1 MKRRLFLK
9 SAVSTLALPTLWSGL
24 PRQAWA
30 NESGIPPLR
39 MVYWYVPNGIVMNEW
54 TPNGAGENYDLKRIL
69 QPLAAVQSDVSV
81 LTGFENFAA
90 NASQPGDHA
99 RGTGSFLTCQQVFF
113 TSGADIYNG
122 ISVDQVYAQA
132 IREEVTFGS
141 IELGMEGGSVS
152 GSCDSGYPCA
162 YPRNISWA
170 SATAPMSKV
179 TNPRTAFGRLFASFN
194 NTLSDE
200 EIERKRQQRLSVL
213 DFVLTDIQNLQPR
226 LNATDN
232 RKLDQYLTAVREL
245 EQRIQQLNEQECVP
259 GDGPEAG
266 GAFEDEVSAMNDIM
280 ALAFQCDLTRVATF
294 MLGNGGS
301 NRNYNFIGVS
311 GAHHE
316 LSHHGNDADKIEDL
330 TVIDTWEVQQFA
342 HLVRKLGE
350 IDEADGSRLIDNTF
364 AFFSSEIEDGNSHR
378 HHNLPILLAGGGC
391 GAHRPGRHIQVA
403 DRTPIANLY
412 LTMLQAGGVEIETFG
427 SDGTATVS
435 ELG

>member
-1 MKRRLFLK
+1 M
-9 SAVSTLALPTLWSGL
+9 
-24 PRQAWA
+24 
-30 NESGIPPLR
+30 
-39 MVYWYVPNGIVMNEW
+39 
-54 TPNGAGENYDLKRIL
+54 
-69 QPLAAVQSDVSV
+69 
-81 LTGFENFAA
+81 
-90 NASQPGDHA
+90 
-99 RGTGSFLTCQQVFF
+99 TCQQVFF

-132 IREEVTFGS
+132 IQGQTTFGS
-141 IELGMEGGSVS
+141 VELGMEGGSAS

-170 SATAPMSKV
+170 SATTPMSKV
-179 TNPRTAFGRLFASFN
+179 TNPRTAFNRLFASFN
-194 NTLSDE
+194 STLSE
-200 EIERKRQQRLSVL
+200 EEVERKRQQRLSVL
-213 DFVLTDIQNLQPR
+213 DFVLTDIQGLQPR
-226 LNATDN
+226 LNARDN
-232 RKLDQYLTAVREL
+232 QKLDEYLTAVREL
-245 EQRIQQLNEQECVP
+245 EQRIQQLNEQECLP
-259 GDGPEAG
+259 GDGPGAG
-266 GAFEDEVSAMNDIM
+266 GSFEDEVAAMNDIM
-280 ALAFQCDLTRVATF
+280 ALALQCDLTRVASF

-342 HLVRKLGE
+342 SLVRQLGE
-350 IDEADGSRLIDNTF
+350 INDADGSRLIDNTL

-403 DRTPIANLY
+403 DRTPLANLF
-412 LTMLQAGGVEIETFG
+412 LTMLQSGGVDIDTFG
-427 SDGTATVS
+427 SDGTSTVS